1 MTNTVHETPTSLIDK
16 FMIGLTIDDISDKNP
31 EFTLGMSE
39 IYTNNLDNGHFDDFL
54 FIHIAKTAGVSIN
67 NSLGIHGRM
76 HLTAE
81 EFRKTLGDDKF
92 QQLFKFAIVR
102 NPWDRAVSQ
111 YSHLWSTMHA
121 DFPSFNDWVKIVY
134 GEVIPNA
141 YKNRDKFFTFK
152 YKNNTIEGLVKPYM
166 PQLDWLRD
174 NNGKMLVNFV
184 GRHENL
190 QDDFNTIC
198 DKIGIAR
205 RILPHNNASK
215 REGDYRS
222 YYDKKSKKLVG
233 DFFQKEIKKF
243 SYKY

>member
-1 MTNTVHETPTSLIDK
+1 MTSTPHGSTISLIDR
-16 FMIGLTIDDISDKNP
+16 FMIGLTLDDISDKNP
-31 EFTLGMSE
+31 EFTRGMSE
-39 IYTNNLDNGHFDDFL
+39 IYTNNLGNGLFDDFL

-67 NSLGIHGRM
+67 NALGLNGRM
-76 HLTAE
+76 HFTAQ
-81 EFRKTLGDDKF
+81 EFRKTLGDEKF
-92 QQLFKFAIVR
+92 QRLFKFTIVR

-111 YSHLWSTMHA
+111 YSHLWSVMHE
-121 DFPSFNDWVKIVY
+121 DCPSFKDWVKIVY
-134 GEVIPNA
+134 GEVLPYA
-141 YKNRDKFFTFK
+141 YKNRDKFITFR
-152 YKNNTIEGLVKPYM
+152 YKNNTIEGLLKPYM

-174 NNGKMLVNFV
+174 ENGKMLVDFV

-215 REGDYRS
+215 RDKDYRS
-222 YYDKKSKKLVG
+222 YYDQKSKKLVG
-233 DFFQKEIKKF
+233 AFFHKEIKKF